1 MLLLA
6 ALIAMAGLNTASDSP
21 LRASNLSLQQLGT
34 AAQPNVVSD
43 THHNAFILSWQARLA
58 DGCSALRVAEM
69 SVDGQLGQEHEVAR
83 GCDWFVNWA
92 DFPSLVIAD
101 NGDWITH
108 WLRKTG
114 SAPYAYEIRLSRS
127 TDRGLT
133 WSKPIVPHTDG
144 TPTEHGFVSMAPLAD
159 DKVLLL
165 WLDGRRSAAGSE
177 QVSDEYALAD
187 AMSLRSVVID
197 RAGHLSE
204 HRELDP
210 QVCSCCGT
218 DVLRTTH
225 GAHVALYRDRS
236 DEEIRDISML
246 RRSNSQWTG
255 QRELNTDNWRIAA
268 CPVNGPSLASNGE
281 QTVAI
286 WPTMGGGEHISVRAR
301 TLGSDAA
308 FVELEREEA
317 VLGRVD
323 SGALGDDWLF
333 SWVGAGESGQAAIR
347 VALSNS
353 QLTSMQRLDVAQV
366 ARNRN
371 VGMPRL
377 ATLGERAVLVWTEID
392 PTDRHPDGRA
402 KTHIAGVLISR

>member
-1 MLLLA
+1 MLMLA
-6 ALIAMAGLNTASDSP
+6 ALVVMTGLNTVSDPPLHASS
-21 LRASNLSLQQLGT
+21 LSLQQLGT
-34 AAQPNVVSD
+34 AAQPSVTSD
-43 THHNAFILSWQARLA
+43 TQRGLFILSWQVRLG
-58 DGCSALRVAEM
+58 DGCTALRVAEM
-69 SVDGQLGQEHEVAR
+69 SVDGELKQQHEVAK

-101 NGDWITH
+101 NGDWVTH

-127 TDRGLT
+127 TDRGVT
-133 WSKPIVPHTDG
+133 WSKPIVPHADG

-177 QVSDEYALAD
+177 QVSDEHAHAD

-197 RAGHLSE
+197 RAGNLSE
-204 HRELDP
+204 RRELDP

-218 DVLRTTH
+218 DVLRTAD

-236 DEEIRDISML
+236 DEEIRDIGII
-246 RRSNSQWTG
+246 RRDQSQWVG
-255 QRELNTDNWRIAA
+255 HEMLNADNWRIAA
-268 CPVNGPSLASNGE
+268 CPVNGPSLANNGK

-301 TLGSDAA
+301 TLESGAA
-308 FVELEREEA
+308 FVELEREQE

-323 SGALGDDWLF
+323 SGTFGTDWLF
-333 SWVGAGESGQAAIR
+333 SWVGAGASGQSAVR
-347 VALSNS
+347 VALSNAP
-353 QLTSMQRLDVAQV
+353 LTSMQRLDVAQV
-366 ARNRN
+366 PSNRN

-377 ATLGERAVLVWTEID
+377 ATLGERALLVWTEID